1 LTLWFPTMADSMNC
15 ERTSNPYLNSRGCDM
30 GMSEAIQLK
39 LLDHMGSD
47 LTVVNAA
54 RVSFKK
60 RSVSG
65 ELWLHKEVAPP
76 AGAVR
81 VGVDHEDKDIIIW
94 SVLSEKDKKLIRFL
108 ARHKHTTPFR
118 HPHLQFW
125 CKAPIFLARQL
136 GKHQIGMSWNEV
148 SRRYVS
154 DEPKFYIPDC
164 WRRRPEDGI
173 KQGSSD
179 ECAERMR
186 DARGTL
192 IEQAYNDVLI
202 KALNTYNDLIHADI
216 APEMARM
223 VLPQSMITEWIW
235 TGSLYAFFNVW
246 RQRADAHAQK
256 EARYFAELLDKAIPD
271 DLRVSWETLKEYKP

>member
-1 LTLWFPTMADSMNC
+1 MNC
-15 ERTSNPYLNSRGCDM
+15 ERTSTLYLNSRGRDM
-30 GMSEAIQLK
+30 SMEKAIQLK

-54 RVSFKK
+54 RVSFNK
-60 RSVSG
+60 RSDN
-65 ELWLHKEVAPP
+65 LT
-76 AGAVR
+76 
-81 VGVDHEDKDIIIW
+81 
-94 SVLSEKDKKLIRFL
+94 EKDKRLIDYL

-125 CKAPIFLARQL
+125 CRTPIFLARQL

-154 DEPKFYIPDC
+154 DEPEFYMPDC
-164 WRRRPEDGI
+164 WRKRPEDGI

-179 ECAERMR
+179 ECVGMVDWFYDEVVQEA
-186 DARGTL
+186 L
-192 IEQAYNDVLI
+192 HAYRNLLKEGV
-202 KALNTYNDLIHADI
+202 

-223 VLPQSMITEWIW
+223 VLPQSMLTEWIW

-246 RQRADAHAQK
+246 KQRADGHAQK
-256 EARYFAELLDKAIPD
+256 EAQFFAELLDKAIPD
-271 DLRVSWETLKEYKP
+271 ELRISWETLKEHRP